1 MVSFSSMFLQFK
13 ACKLIILQQPNQIM
27 FNYMHIKNLKIAVI
41 MLLISVSLANAQTIQ
56 NPTLDSEMVER
67 IIKEGTE
74 NSHVMDYAG
83 WLTDVYGPRLTNT
96 PQLLRASEYVMK
108 TLEGVGV
115 ENVHLHKWGPFG
127 TGWTLKRFALHASS
141 PYAYFPV
148 IAQPKAWSPGYE
160 SLQKGEAIY
169 LKIDSP
175 ADYNK
180 YRGQLAGKFVLIEE
194 PVQAEPSF
202 SPIASRRTPENLL
215 QLANATRIPARPG
228 MAGGPNAGALARAQ
242 AAYEKAQF
250 LMNEKPIAIIDQSY
264 RGWGGQVA
272 VSGATL
278 PADPSLGWSER
289 ARPHQIDA
297 PTPIPQVSLAREHYG
312 RIYRLLEKNIPVTM
326 EMELEVEF
334 QREDLFGYNVIGDI
348 KGTDP
353 RVQDE
358 LVMLGGHIDSWHTG
372 TGATDNGAGTI
383 VMMEAMRILKALGV
397 QPKRTI
403 RIALWSGEEQG
414 LHGSNEYV
422 KEFFGSRGADWTSTG
437 DLELKPDHDKLSAY
451 YNIDNGSGQVRGIYL
466 QENEQ
471 LRELFR
477 TWLSPF
483 ADWDATTVS
492 FSNTGG
498 TDHLSYDRVG
508 LPGFQFI
515 QDALEYSTFT
525 HHSNMDTYERLVEQD
540 LQRTAIIVATFVYH
554 TAMLEERLPR
564 KGE

>member
-1 MVSFSSMFLQFK
+1 M
-13 ACKLIILQQPNQIM
+13 
-27 FNYMHIKNLKIAVI
+27 YIKKITVVI
-41 MLLISVSLANAQTIQ
+41 VMLFVSVSIIQAQSVN
-56 NPTLDSEMVER
+56 NPTVDQEFVEK

-74 NSHVMDYAG
+74 NSHVMEYAG

-96 PQLLRASEYVMK
+96 PQLMRASEYVME
-108 TLEGVGV
+108 TLKSNGVQDV
-115 ENVHLHKWGPFG
+115 NLHKWGPFG
-127 TGWTLKRFALHASS
+127 TGWTLKRFSLHATS

-160 SLQKGEAIY
+160 SLQSGEAVY
-169 LKIDSP
+169 LKINSP
-175 ADYNK
+175 DDYAK

-194 PVQAEPSF
+194 PVPSEPSF
-202 SPIASRRTPENLL
+202 NPIASRRSVENLL
-215 QLANATRIPARPG
+215 QLANATRIPARPS

-250 LMNEKPIAIIDQSY
+250 LMNEKPIAILDQSY

-289 ARPHQIDA
+289 PRPHQIDA
-297 PTPIPQVSLAREHYG
+297 PTPIPQISLAREHYG
-312 RIYRLLEKNIPVTM
+312 RIYRLLEKNIPVNID
-326 EMELEVEF
+326 MELEVEF
-334 QREDLFGYNVIGDI
+334 QKDDLYGYNVIGDI
-348 KGTDP
+348 KGTDTQ
-353 RVQDE
+353 VGDE
-358 LVMLGGHIDSWHTG
+358 LVILGAHIDSWHTG
-372 TGATDNGAGTI
+372 TGATDNAAGSV
-383 VMMEAMRILKALGV
+383 VMMEVMRILKALDV

-414 LHGSNEYV
+414 LHGSLEYV
-422 KEFFGSRGADWTSTG
+422 REFFGSRGADWTSTG
-437 DLELKPDHDKLSAY
+437 DVDLKPGHEKFSAY
-451 YNIDNGSGQVRGIYL
+451 YNIDNGGGQVRGIHL

-477 TWLSPF
+477 TWLTPF
-483 ADWDATTVS
+483 GDWDATTVS
-492 FSNTGG
+492 FANTGG
-498 TDHLSYDRVG
+498 TDHLSFDRVG

-525 HHSNMDTYERLVEQD
+525 HHSNMDTYERLIEQD
-540 LQRTAIIVATFVYH
+540 LRRTAIIVATFVYH
-554 TAMLEERLPR
+554 TAMLDERLPR